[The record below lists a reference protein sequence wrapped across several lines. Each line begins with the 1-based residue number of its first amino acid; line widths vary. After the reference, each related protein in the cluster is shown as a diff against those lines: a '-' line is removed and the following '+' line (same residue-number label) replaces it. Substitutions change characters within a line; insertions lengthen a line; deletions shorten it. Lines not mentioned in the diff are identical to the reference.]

1 MRQLRLSI
9 SVLSLFLLA
18 VPLFAKNYVLTAS
31 KWTKAQSAEVAEAK
45 GLLIYW
51 NSDGFG
57 LASSTD
63 PSFESKTRGSRK
75 FAAVVPDFVTQWT
88 HQTQTA
94 SIDAATLVLNTAVV
108 SASQWVPASVNAPAA
123 WQAGFKGQGVRV
135 AVIDGGIY
143 DTHVDLQ
150 GAIDFPRSRSF
161 VPGFNFNQ
169 DTGMFWHGTHVAG
182 IIAARDNGIGITGVA
197 PEATI
202 IGIKALHD
210 GSGGFGE
217 IIAGIYY
224 AATPIN
230 EGGAGAHIINLSV
243 EALLDRSQ
251 ASTANSDVQKLIG
264 EYNKAIDFAT
274 RKGVMVICAAGNDS
288 LDLSQERDV
297 IAVPA
302 ELRTALAISATG
314 PNGFALGDTNFRRPA
329 QYSNFGDNT
338 IWLAGPGGNEKFND
352 TLCPPP
358 GNAGSTVLYPCPV
371 FDRVLSTVRGPEG
384 STNSYWWEQG
394 TSMAAPAV
402 AGVAALAKQAH
413 PGIKLADLK
422 KLLVNTADDEG
433 PQGPDA
439 FYGFGFPNAAKAV
452 Q

>member
-31 KWTKAQSAEVAEAK
+31 KWTKAQSAEVAEAQ
-45 GLLIYW
+45 GSLIYW
-51 NSDGFG
+51 NSAGFG
-57 LASSTD
+57 LASSMD
-63 PSFESKTRGSRK
+63 PYFVAKTKKSGK
-75 FAAVVPDFVTQWT
+75 FAEVIPDLVTRWT

-94 SIDAATLVLNTAVV
+94 SVDAATLVLNPAIIT
-108 SASQWVPASVNAPAA
+108 ASQWVPASVNAPAA
-123 WQAGFKGQGVRV
+123 WQAGFKGQGVRI

-150 GAIDFPRSRSF
+150 GAVDFPRSRSF
-161 VPGFNFNQ
+161 MPGLNFNQ

-202 IGIKALHD
+202 IGIKALD
-210 GSGGFGE
+210 DENGGFGE
-217 IIAGIYY
+217 ITAGIYY

-243 EALLDRSQ
+243 ESLLDRSQ
-251 ASTANSDVQKLIG
+251 ASMDPETKKLIA

-274 RKGVMVICAAGNDS
+274 KKGVLVICAAGNDS

-297 IAVPA
+297 VAVPA

-314 PNGFALGDTNFRRPA
+314 PNGFARGDTNFRRPA
-329 QYSNFGDNT
+329 QYSNFGDGT
-338 IWLAGPGGNEKFND
+338 IWLAGPGGNNQFD
-352 TLCPPP
+352 TTLCPPP
-358 GNAGSTVLYPCPV
+358 GNADSPVLYPCPI
-371 FDRVLSTVRGPEG
+371 FDMVLSTVRGPEG
-384 STNSYWWEQG
+384 SRDSYWWARG

-422 KLLVNTADDEG
+422 KLLVSTADDEG
-433 PQGPDA
+433 PAGPDK
-439 FYGFGFPNAAKAV
+439 FYGFGFPNAGKAV